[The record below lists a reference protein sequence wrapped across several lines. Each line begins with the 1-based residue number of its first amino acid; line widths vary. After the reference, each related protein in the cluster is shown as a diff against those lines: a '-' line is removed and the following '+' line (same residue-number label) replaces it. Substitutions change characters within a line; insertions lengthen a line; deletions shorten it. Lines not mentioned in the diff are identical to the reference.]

1 MVPRA
6 ILSLVIRRVLLV
18 IIISF
23 FFTVTR
29 EKKICSIVCHKMIH

>member
-1 MVPRA
+1 MDEKKMVPRA

-23 FFTVTR
+23 F
-29 EKKICSIVCHKMIH
+29 SL

>member
-29 EKKICSIVCHKMIH
+29 EKFAQLFAIK